1 MLRFISRRLLMLVPV
16 LIGVSLISFL
26 MLHLSKGD
34 PTELLAGPDATKKDI
49 EMIRQ
54 RYGLDQPLYT
64 QYVMFVKGM
73 VSGSLVS
80 IEFGLPVFQ
89 VIRPRM
95 INTLKV
101 ALLSIVIAVTIG
113 LFAGILSATHRYTW
127 IDHISS
133 LGSLLGISMPSFW
146 WAILLILLFSVQL
159 RLLPSGGGGG
169 IKHMILPAVV
179 LGTAAASIIAR
190 MTRSS
195 MLDVLGQDYI
205 TTSRAKGLTERLV
218 IYRHALRNA
227 LIPTV
232 TVIGLQFGYMLAGAV
247 ITETVFAWPGV
258 GRLLVNSI
266 LKRDFPVVQST
277 LVLISA
283 MFVLVN
289 LMVDVLYAYLDPRIR
304 YD

>member
-34 PTELLAGPDATKKDI
+34 PAELLAGPDATKKDI
-49 EMIRQ
+49 EMIRE

-73 VSGSLVS
+73 VSGKLVS

-89 VIRPRM
+89 IIRPRV

-101 ALLSIVIAVTIG
+101 ALLSLIIAVTIG

-127 IDHISS
+127 IDHIST

-190 MTRSS
+190 MTRAS

-205 TTSRAKGLTERLV
+205 ATSRAKGLTERLV